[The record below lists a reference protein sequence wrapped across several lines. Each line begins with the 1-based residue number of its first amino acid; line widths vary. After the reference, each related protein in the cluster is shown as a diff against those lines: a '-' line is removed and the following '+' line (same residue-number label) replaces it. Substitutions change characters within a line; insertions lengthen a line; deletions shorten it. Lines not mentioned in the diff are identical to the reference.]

1 MKQISNIFRSRKLL
15 QIQVFVV
22 LLSTIISCNFNDPS
36 IEILANYNFSYY
48 NNNPVAV
55 GGEYLKD
62 SIYVQ
67 VYSYTTPT
75 DVSGFTVE
83 FKIKNGGGTV
93 DKQVVKTKKDGKA
106 STRWKLGTDSFTQ
119 IVTARVTDPNGNVFP
134 EAQIVARGLL
144 YNAWNEVNYYPLN
157 QLSDMASD
165 TITHQSWMISASKVY
180 KRGDNFLDWQQVDES
195 KLNGGREI
203 EIDKNGVV
211 YIGTWN
217 GELVKS
223 TDHGLNWIKCTKPI
237 PDNPYFFYLWIT
249 NDGDLWATRYDRGL
263 WHSIDGGI
271 TWSNPLAVTGE
282 TFTMNGAYRLKNG
295 WLVSMVNFGLLK
307 MEIMKSEDE
316 GKTWNPISTTAPE
329 YPYSVYVTGKDEII
343 IFTQSIAG
351 IFKSTDL
358 GKTYRK
364 VFEGSVTFNTSAMQ
378 SYVKKFG
385 MDYYI
390 AIPGHGVLQTQDFE
404 KFETL
409 FTEPNIDG
417 LYIDHTGSIAVM
429 GWLDKLNTSF
439 FYGRK

>member
-1 MKQISNIFRSRKLL
+1 
-15 QIQVFVV
+15 
-22 LLSTIISCNFNDPS
+22 
-36 IEILANYNFSYY
+36 
-48 NNNPVAV
+48 
-55 GGEYLKD
+55 
-62 SIYVQ
+62 
-67 VYSYTTPT
+67 
-75 DVSGFTVE
+75 
-83 FKIKNGGGTV
+83 
-93 DKQVVKTKKDGKA
+93 
-106 STRWKLGTDSFTQ
+106 
-119 IVTARVTDPNGNVFP
+119 
-134 EAQIVARGLL
+134 
-144 YNAWNEVNYYPLN
+144 
-157 QLSDMASD
+157 
-165 TITHQSWMISASKVY
+165 
-180 KRGDNFLDWQQVDES
+180 
-195 KLNGGREI
+195 
-203 EIDKNGVV
+203 
-211 YIGTWN
+211 
-217 GELVKS
+217 
-223 TDHGLNWIKCTKPI
+223 
-237 PDNPYFFYLWIT
+237 
-249 NDGDLWATRYDRGL
+249 
-263 WHSIDGGI
+263 
-271 TWSNPLAVTGE
+271 
-282 TFTMNGAYRLKNG
+282 MNGAYRLKNG

-316 GKTWNPISTTAPE
+316 GKTWNPISITAPE